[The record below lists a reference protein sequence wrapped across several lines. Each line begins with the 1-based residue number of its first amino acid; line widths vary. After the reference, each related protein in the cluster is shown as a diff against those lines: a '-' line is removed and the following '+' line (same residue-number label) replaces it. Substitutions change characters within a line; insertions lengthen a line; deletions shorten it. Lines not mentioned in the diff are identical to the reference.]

1 MPLKRLR
8 EAAPSCN
15 EITDQTMKLHLSG
28 LLLAICLTSQTA
40 CTPAAA
46 PLIEVEFGKPTYVH
60 RLTYNTLYKDKP
72 FKEATL
78 YYYDNG
84 LYKIISPGEEHY
96 GVYVVKGAFSDK
108 RYAISYISLP
118 SADWYGNVA
127 LHELAFDMDT
137 GQFGQQ
143 AHLPSDQNIPP
154 QDGSFI
160 LEDNTVVDPRPVVW
174 RDAGQ

>member
-1 MPLKRLR
+1 
-8 EAAPSCN
+8 
-15 EITDQTMKLHLSG
+15 MKLDLSA
-28 LLLAICLTSQTA
+28 LLLAICLTSQSACSPTTA
-40 CTPAAA
+40 PSVD
-46 PLIEVEFGKPTYVH
+46 VEFGKPTYIH
-60 RLTYNTLYKDKP
+60 RLTYKTLYKDKP
-72 FKEATL
+72 FEQATL

-84 LYKIISPGEEHY
+84 VYKIISPGEEHY
-96 GVYVVKGAFSDK
+96 GVYVVKGAFSDR

-154 QDGSFI
+154 QDGSFV
-160 LEDNTVVDPRPVVW
+160 LEDNDVVDPRPVVW
-174 RDAGQ
+174 TDAGR